1 MKLIEI
7 DKSRYRQ
14 HLNRVIIGFIASLL
28 ALSLLFGTA
37 LIAAFGQSPASQKTG
52 NISGQEQAFSAQNPQ
67 AEIANNIREQGADK
81 PALDGE
87 AAPESTGNFRYN
99 LLGVILALLACAAVL
114 HQLKGSRYFS
124 EIYYVWQL
132 KQLQNLIYRRLKKIK
147 QAAGKGDADAF
158 AILCFY
164 YASLK
169 QVYLLDDNTLTLGK
183 VEQDIA
189 ALEKLAADNGVSLSP
204 EQFSADLIKKF

>member
-28 ALSLLFGTA
+28 ALSLLFGSA
-37 LIAAFGQSPASQKTG
+37 LIAAFGQSP
-52 NISGQEQAFSAQNPQ
+52 Q
-67 AEIANNIREQGADK
+67 AEDTAPGAQAKVQSSPVDRDTNTEPSAVPGSDQEVA
-81 PALDGE
+81 PA
-87 AAPESTGNFRYN
+87 PTGNFRYN
-99 LLGVILALLACAAVL
+99 LLGVILALLACAAIL
-114 HQLKGSRYFS
+114 HQLKDSRYFR

-147 QAAGKGDADAF
+147 QAAAGGDADALV
-158 AILCFY
+158 ILSFY
-164 YASLK
+164 YAGLK

-183 VEQDIA
+183 VEQDIGEVA
-189 ALEKLAADNGVSLSP
+189 QLAADKGVQADP
-204 EQFSADLIKKF
+204 EQFSAELIKRF

>member
-28 ALSLLFGTA
+28 ALSLLFGAA
-37 LIAAFGQSPASQKTG
+37 LIAAFGQSPALQKEG
-52 NISGQEQAFSAQNPQ
+52 NISGQEQAFTAQNPQ
-67 AEIANNIREQGADK
+67 AEMPDNIRGQGADK

-87 AAPESTGNFRYN
+87 AVPESTGNFRYN

-132 KQLQNLIYRRLKKIK
+132 KQLQNLIYRRLNKIK
-147 QAAGKGDADAF
+147 QAAGKGNVDALV
-158 AILCFY
+158 ILGFY
-164 YASLK
+164 YAGLK

-183 VEQDIA
+183 VEQDIT